1 MKISTITNWA
11 YGVTLVLTIL
21 SGGAMF
27 VAVNRAEGERIAVQD
42 HLAISDA
49 ANDLAVSVETITAAA
64 RLYVMRGEERFL
76 KAFNSGSDDEHRGAT
91 HLRQLADGDPSPDER
106 AIMASLPDAA
116 LALDRYEA
124 NAIDLYGKGDVEGAR
139 TLLFSNEH
147 ERHESELL
155 NLVRQL
161 RALVTARSQGSLEK
175 ARLQA
180 DIAAMAAR
188 IMLGITAAVF
198 LGVLYFVVKR
208 RVAAPLTTMSGIVNR
223 LAQDDFAVDV
233 LVDRRHDEIGQMNE
247 AINIFRANGL
257 ERERLH
263 AEQKRDQQCKDLILQ
278 MMHRVQACQTHRELA
293 EVVARFIPQVFP
305 SLAGRLHALSED
317 RKTMEGQSEWSS
329 PVSGR
334 DSFSPDCCWGLR
346 RGRPHVSNRNYSDV
360 SCQHLTEGGLPG
372 LCIPLSA
379 QGETVGLLYLEE
391 HESEISALDTARL
404 YLEIVAE
411 NLGLAIA
418 NLHMRDRLTRL
429 ASRDGLT
436 GLLNRRALDAALAD
450 AGHEVLAALMIDIDH
465 FKRFNDVFGHEAGDA
480 VMQTVARLLNAAVEG
495 TGSAYRYGGEEF
507 AVLLPGRQTAA
518 AFDCA
523 ETIRQTIAAT
533 SVAYRGQSIGPV
545 TVSIGVASTT
555 DGEDAPLLLKA
566 DAALLRAKQAGR
578 NRTLLSHEPGVSAA
592 ISG

>member
-91 HLRQLADGDPSPDER
+91 HLKMLADSDPSADEKS
-106 AIMASLPDAA
+106 ILESLPDAA
-116 LALDRYEA
+116 GALDTYEA
-124 NAIDLYGKGDVEGAR
+124 DAINLYRNGDAAGAR
-139 TLLFSNEH
+139 SLLFSDEH
-147 ERHESELL
+147 ERHESDLL

-161 RALVTARSQGSLEK
+161 RALVTARTQGNLDK

-188 IMLGITAAVF
+188 IMLGLTAAVF
-198 LGVLYFVVKR
+198 LGVLYFILKR
-208 RVAAPLTTMSGIVNR
+208 RVATPLTTMSGIVNR

-233 LVDRRHDEIGQMNE
+233 PLVRQHDEIGAMSE
-247 AINIFRANGL
+247 AINIFRVNGL

-263 AEQKRDQQCKDLILQ
+263 AEQTRDQQRKDLILQ

-305 SLAGRLHALSED
+305 SLAGRLHALSDD
-317 RKTMEGQSEWSS
+317 RKTMESLSEWSA
-329 PVSGR
+329 PVSGKR
-334 DSFSPDCCWGLR
+334 FSPDCCWGLR

-360 SCQHLTEGGLPG
+360 CCQHLTEGGLPG

-391 HESEISALDTARL
+391 HESEASALDTARL
-404 YLEIVAE
+404 YLEIIAE

-418 NLHMRDRLTRL
+418 NLHMRDRLTLL

-450 AGHEVLAALMIDIDH
+450 AGHGVLSALMIDIDH
-465 FKRFNDVFGHEAGDA
+465 FKRFNDLFSHEAGDA
-480 VMQTVARLLNAAVEG
+480 VMQTVARLLDAAVAG
-495 TGSAYRYGGEEF
+495 KGSTYRYGGEEF
-507 AVLLPGRQTAA
+507 TVLLPGRQLAA

-523 ETIRQTIAAT
+523 ETIRQTIATT
-533 SVAYRGQSIGPV
+533 SVAYRGQAIGPV

-555 DGEDAPLLLKA
+555 DGEDAPLLAKA

-578 NRTLLSHEPGVSAA
+578 NRTLLSTEPG
-592 ISG
+592 